1 MPDRFVEDWRTLV
14 SQTAPA
20 TRQIISDIVIQH
32 EHDLR
37 QRYGSYLLADPELAE
52 LMHAE
57 DIRHEFSGRFVEW
70 VKRLVDPNATAG
82 DRFFTEQRQIGELL
96 ARIGFPPHALARSTR
111 KLKLWFLR
119 HLAERNVPREQLV
132 DMMTFIIS
140 LFDIALEVRETS
152 YQQEITVDVRVTEAY
167 RLHLLGQN
175 LAMERERQRAALM
188 EWGHAILAAF
198 YQRVPAGSLP
208 KLWKADFGLWL
219 NHKAHIL
226 FEREPKLARIRA
238 AVDRVD
244 TQLVPRLQALTFEN
258 PEDVRETTRQIEEE
272 IASIKFLVN
281 TIFDEHIEIESGR
294 DPLTRLLT
302 RRFMPSVLMREVH
315 LQKAP
320 NASGFCVLLIDVDHF
335 KTINDTYGHKA
346 GDQALSLIAAAIN
359 DNVRQTDFVFRY
371 GGEEIL
377 VLLIECD
384 ERQGLQRAEKIRI
397 GVENLVIPVAD
408 GVDVSVTV
416 SIGLAA
422 FQGELDYK
430 AILTRADRAVYEAK
444 SLGRNRVVIA
454 DPRSLAQSDLSTVL

>member
-14 SQTAPA
+14 SQTASP
-20 TRQIISDIVIQH
+20 TRQIISDIVIRH

-37 QRYGSYLLADPELAE
+37 QRYKDYLAADPELAE
-52 LMHAE
+52 LMHSE
-57 DIRHEFSGRFVEW
+57 DVRHEFSGRFVEW

-82 DRFFTEQRQIGELL
+82 DLFFTEQHRIGELL
-96 ARIGFPPHALARSTR
+96 ARIGFPPHALARSMR

-119 HLAERNVPREQLV
+119 HLAETEVPRGQLV
-132 DMMTFIIS
+132 DVMVFIIS

-198 YQRVPAGSLP
+198 YQRVPAGNLP

-238 AVDRVD
+238 AVDRID
-244 TQLVPRLQALTFEN
+244 TQLVSKLQVLTFEN
-258 PEDVRETTRQIEEE
+258 PEEVRDTTRQIEEE
-272 IASIKFLVN
+272 IASIKFLLN
-281 TIFDEHIEIESGR
+281 TVFDEHIEIESGR

-315 LQKAP
+315 LQKAQ
-320 NASGFCVLLIDVDHF
+320 NAQGFCVLLIDIDHF
-335 KTINDTYGHKA
+335 KTINDTHGHKA
-346 GDQALSLIAAAIN
+346 GDQALSLIAAAIS

-384 ERQGLQRAEKIRI
+384 ERRGLQRAEKIRTGI
-397 GVENLVIPVAD
+397 ENLAIPVAED
-408 GVDVSVTV
+408 VDVSATV

-422 FQGELDYK
+422 FQGELDYET
-430 AILTRADRAVYEAK
+430 ILVRADRAVYEAK
-444 SLGRNRVVIA
+444 ALGRNRVVVA
-454 DPRSLAQSDLSTVL
+454 DPRSLG